1 MGPENDEVMSAL
13 ARNNFL
19 GLALIMSLVSKITK
33 VKTHI
38 NYKEILKP
46 IKKMTKFE
54 TLPNP
59 YNNSNALGRK

>member
-13 ARNNFL
+13 ARNKFL

-38 NYKEILKP
+38 NYKEILKR
-46 IKKMTKFE
+46 IKRMTKFE
-54 TLPNP
+54 T
-59 YNNSNALGRK
+59 